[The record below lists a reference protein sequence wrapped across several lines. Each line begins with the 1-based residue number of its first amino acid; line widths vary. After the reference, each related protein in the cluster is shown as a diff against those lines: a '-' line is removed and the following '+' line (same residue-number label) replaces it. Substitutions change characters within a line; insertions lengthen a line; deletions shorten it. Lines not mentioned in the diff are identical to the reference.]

1 MEMCACKF
9 KHHFS
14 LHTGNITA
22 FKYYSLVSKSEGND
36 STGLSLRYVPA
47 IGYNKPN
54 PIGNCETH
62 GPAWGVHFIPGYLF
76 WPPIPKSVCSRPCLK
91 YGNRCLPKCFET
103 RCIYRY
109 VWECYQCYPYYN
121 FYCESHGLKKVCYE
135 QHNACKCTCAYN
147 HPYCYF

>member
-1 MEMCACKF
+1 M
-9 KHHFS
+9 
-14 LHTGNITA
+14 HTGNITT

-47 IGYNKPN
+47 IGYSKPN
-54 PIGNCETH
+54 PFGNCETH

-103 RCIYRY
+103 HCIYRY
-109 VWECYQCYPYYN
+109 VWQCYQRYPYYN